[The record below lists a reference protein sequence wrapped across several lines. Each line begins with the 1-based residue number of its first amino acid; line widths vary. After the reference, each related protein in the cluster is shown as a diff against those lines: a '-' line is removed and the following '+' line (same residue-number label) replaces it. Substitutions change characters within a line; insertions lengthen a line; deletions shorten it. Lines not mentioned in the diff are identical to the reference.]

1 LKERNMIAS
10 MTGSRSLAAW
20 VVAGALGTGMGTASM
35 AETNWGALSAADWN
49 GEQMQEDERIAQSG
63 GGIGAGDDWG
73 TAIQKAF
80 VELGMAAPRA
90 ECYGKV
96 LAANLSPE
104 EQQAA
109 AELVD
114 AAATP
119 EDVKMGVI
127 SGGPEIVG
135 GFSAANVRCPESMG
149 G

>member
-1 LKERNMIAS
+1 LKECIMVTSMI
-10 MTGSRSLAAW
+10 GSRSLAAW
-20 VVAGALGTGMGTASM
+20 VVAGALGAGMGTAAM
-35 AETNWGALSAADWN
+35 AETNWGGLSTADWS
-49 GEQMQEDERIAQSG
+49 GEQTQGVERIARAG
-63 GGIGAGDDWG
+63 GSAGAGDDWSA
-73 TAIQKAF
+73 AIQKAF
-80 VELGMAAPRA
+80 VELGMAATRA

-96 LAANLSPE
+96 LSASLSPE

-119 EDVKMGVI
+119 DEVKLGVI